1 MMMLVQGFTSAQ
13 LHHAN
18 GLQFLGGD
26 VEMERKEFFGTAT
39 GGLCASA
46 VAGDARHQIDFQGRA
61 NA

>member
-1 MMMLVQGFTSAQ
+1 MMLLVQGFTSAQ

-18 GLQFLGGD
+18 RLQFFVGD
-26 VEMERKEFFGTAT
+26 VETERKEFFGAAT

-46 VAGDARHQIDFQGRA
+46 VVAAARHQIDFQGRA